1 MARRKGNDIHGI
13 LLLDK
18 PQGLTSNRALQ
29 ITRRLFNA
37 RKAGHTG
44 SLDPIA
50 TGLLPL
56 CFGEATKV
64 SRYLLESPKRYLAGI
79 RFGVSTT
86 TCDTEGEIIKQVDCS
101 VNKQLVQ
108 QALENFQG
116 DILQTP
122 PMYSAL
128 KHQGQPLYKLA
139 RQGIEV
145 ERPARPVSVYA
156 AKIVSLDDNL
166 LTLDLSVSSG
176 FYVRSLAY
184 DMGEMLGCG
193 GHMES
198 LRRVAVAGFDIEG
211 SVTLD
216 QLDSMAERERLSLL
230 MPADQGISFL
240 PPVELSVDAAY
251 YLVQGQAVKVASAPG
266 SGLVRLYDKDRR
278 FIGIG
283 RILDDGRVAPK
294 RLLAA

>member
-1 MARRKGNDIHGI
+1 MARRKGRELHGI

-18 PQGLTSNRALQ
+18 PRGLTSNQALQ
-29 ITRRLFNA
+29 AARRLFDA
-37 RKAGHTG
+37 KKAGHTG

-79 RFGVSTT
+79 RLGVSTT
-86 TCDTEGEIIKQVDCS
+86 TGDTEGDVVASTDCAVSKKQV
-101 VNKQLVQ
+101 Q
-108 QALENFQG
+108 QVLESFQG
-116 DILQTP
+116 EILQTP

-139 RQGIEV
+139 KQGIEV
-145 ERPARPVSVYA
+145 ERQARPVSVYA
-156 AKIVSLDDNL
+156 SKIVSLNDNL
-166 LTLDLSVSSG
+166 LMLDLSVSSG
-176 FYVRSLAY
+176 FYVRSLAC
-184 DMGEMLGCG
+184 DMGQMLGCG
-193 GHMES
+193 GHIET
-198 LRRVAVAGFDIEG
+198 LRRTAVAGFDIES
-211 SVTLD
+211 SVPLD
-216 QLDSMAERERLSLL
+216 QLGSMSGQERLKLL
-230 MPADQGISFL
+230 MPADRGISFL
-240 PPVELSVDAAY
+240 PPVELSQDAAY
-251 YLVQGQAVKVASAPG
+251 YLTRGQAVRVASAPDH
-266 SGLVRLYDKDRR
+266 GLVRLYDKDRR